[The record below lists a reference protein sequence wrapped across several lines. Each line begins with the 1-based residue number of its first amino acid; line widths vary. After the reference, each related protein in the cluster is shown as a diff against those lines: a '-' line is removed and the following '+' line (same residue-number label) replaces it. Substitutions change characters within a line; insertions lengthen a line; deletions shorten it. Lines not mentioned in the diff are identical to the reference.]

1 MFIITN
7 IKFYTYR
14 NAWLGLALAMN
25 TIFFLDL
32 IAHIVVFG
40 FIRLMRVKVEYFCE
54 FLLQIAAQI
63 ITILLAAQ
71 PFDNKT

>member
-7 IKFYTYR
+7 IKFYKYR
-14 NAWLGLALAMN
+14 TSWIGLALAMN

-32 IAHIVVFG
+32 IAHIIVFG
-40 FIRLMRVKVEYFCE
+40 FIRLMRNKVEYFCE
-54 FLLQIAAQI
+54 FILQIAAQI
-63 ITILLAAQ
+63 ITIVLIVQ